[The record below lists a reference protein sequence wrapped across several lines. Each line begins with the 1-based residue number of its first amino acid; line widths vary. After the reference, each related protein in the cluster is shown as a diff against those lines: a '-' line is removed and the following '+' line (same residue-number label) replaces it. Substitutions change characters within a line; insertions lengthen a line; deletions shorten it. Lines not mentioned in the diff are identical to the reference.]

1 MPNNLL
7 LIELSKQNIMLLFN
21 QYSYMGTK
29 IFDYIALKRTI
40 LFCYSNDDDALK
52 LKDKYYDIKEISDS
66 SGNLQEEL
74 IRQTDSGYIIQDS
87 NHLQKTL
94 SELYQEFIQNG
105 FIKCNTING
114 DKYSRKHQVKELA
127 EIIKTKI

>member
-1 MPNNLL
+1 M
-7 LIELSKQNIMLLFN
+7 
-21 QYSYMGTK
+21 
-29 IFDYIALKRTI
+29 KRTI

-105 FIKCNTING
+105 YIKCNTING